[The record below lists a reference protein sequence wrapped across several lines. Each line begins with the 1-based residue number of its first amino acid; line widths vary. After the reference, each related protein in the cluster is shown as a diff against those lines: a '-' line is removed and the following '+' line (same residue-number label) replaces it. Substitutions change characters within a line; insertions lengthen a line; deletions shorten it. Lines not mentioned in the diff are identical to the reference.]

1 MGYDGKED
9 SSRAQFYRAE
19 ARRLREKAMNMDSPE
34 IRQAFEDI
42 ANQYE
47 LLVRKTWSRRRN
59 DRRRAGRQCRSSRSL
74 AALSALPA
82 EPERPGLLP
91 SAPRPDSWSNGPIGD
106 CCPRREIVSAGAA
119 KAGNFK
125 RSIGRYSYQKS
136 LRSVSRSRPAE
147 VC

>member
-47 LLVRKTWSRRRN
+47 LLVKDLEPTAKRSPLRK
-59 DRRRAGRQCRSSRSL
+59 A
-74 AALSALPA
+74 P
-82 EPERPGLLP
+82 PERG
-91 SAPRPDSWSNGPIGD
+91 
-106 CCPRREIVSAGAA
+106 
-119 KAGNFK
+119 
-125 RSIGRYSYQKS
+125 
-136 LRSVSRSRPAE
+136 
-147 VC
+147 

>member
-1 MGYDGKED
+1 
-9 SSRAQFYRAE
+9 
-19 ARRLREKAMNMDSPE
+19 MD
-34 IRQAFEDI
+34 
-42 ANQYE
+42 
-47 LLVRKTWSRRRN
+47 LLALAV
-59 DRRRAGRQCRSSRSL
+59 RAGRQCRSSRSL

-82 EPERPGLLP
+82 EPERPSLLP

-106 CCPRREIVSAGAA
+106 FCPRREIVSAGAA

-147 VC
+147 VDPAVRTTVAGFLVGSW